1 MDPFLD
7 SRSLSTTASSSVPHT
22 PSPPMSSVEDPA
34 ASAASNLGY
43 ESGSA
48 QYYLDYQTQQPHQLQ
63 PGAQPQHPHQQH
75 QPPIHLVDSSQHS
88 PQTSSAG
95 SLYRRASFP
104 FVHHDHSLS
113 SYGKYPEPAPPV
125 PELPAVAAMPQ
136 HVPLHMQEHHHYEY
150 DDGLKMEPS
159 STAPMV
165 VPTQIPPGPHH
176 IGPGFYRPSSASS
189 SVSSVSATPS
199 YLNPVMSNIPVLH
212 TDDAASKETQ
222 YLRRKCFN
230 CGTTEPPSWRR
241 STLNPGKIVCNK
253 CGLYERTHNKPRPH
267 QFGLRPGNKTRKQSL
282 PTLPSHSMTGKVN
295 GTSPSTSPKRHG
307 LSIKKEPLDYRQAMR
322 RGSIASINSGSGTSD
337 WDDHSGYSTASS
349 AYPPSLGMVP
359 PPPLPPHSQ
368 QQQQHSASH
377 HHVPSHHGHHPY
389 NSALSMPPP
398 RSMSSSSIRLPQAP
412 PMKIPG
418 RVVGPSSPLTSANLV
433 PGIPTANAT
442 GNGGLAGSPEG
453 MLASPVVSSTPPQ
466 QHLLPTS
473 SYGLPTLTQ
482 IPAAYATNA
491 PPMLPSTDYYA
502 RRGSTSQIP
511 PHHVNHYHQ
520 DVMRRGSVGAFAMAM
535 TASSPSTAYGP
546 GVQHRHT
553 HLPPPTWEHHTP
565 YPLETT
571 ESVHQISPVQSHG
584 ADRSLT
590 PTSLVGANFG
600 GPSVGEVH
608 SASSTP
614 RRDLGTVGEYT
625 PSPPQ
630 GYIFHPHGASTSSS
644 SSPVIQQNVTPE
656 LATLAA

>member
-22 PSPPMSSVEDPA
+22 PSPPMSSVDDTGAIA
-34 ASAASNLGY
+34 AGLGY
-43 ESGSA
+43 ETSSA
-48 QYYLDYQTQQPHQLQ
+48 QYYLDYHSQQPHQLQ
-63 PGAQPQHPHQQH
+63 PGAQPQQHQQP
-75 QPPIHLVDSSQHS
+75 PPIHLVESSHHSSQN
-88 PQTSSAG
+88 SSAG

-113 SYGKYPEPAPPV
+113 PYAKYPEPAPPV
-125 PELPAVAAMPQ
+125 PELPAIAGTPQ
-136 HVPLHMQEHHHYEY
+136 HTGIHVHEHHHHYEY
-150 DDGLKMEPS
+150 DEGLKMEPS
-159 STAPMV
+159 SATTVV
-165 VPTQIPPGPHH
+165 VPTQLPPGPHH
-176 IGPGFYRPSSASS
+176 ISQGFYRPSSSSS
-189 SVSSVSATPS
+189 SVSSVSGAPS
-199 YLNPVMSNIPVLH
+199 YMNPVMSNIPVLH

-295 GTSPSTSPKRHG
+295 SNSPSSSPKRHG
-307 LSIKKEPLDYRQAMR
+307 LSIKKEPLDYRHAMR

-359 PPPLPPHSQ
+359 PPPLPPQSH
-368 QQQQHSASH
+368 QQQQHSTSH

-398 RSMSSSSIRLPQAP
+398 RATGSSIRLPQAP

-418 RVVGPSSPLTSANLV
+418 RAVGPSSPLTNANLA
-433 PGIPTANAT
+433 PGIPTANPT
-442 GNGGLAGSPEG
+442 GNGALVGSPEG

-473 SYGLPTLTQ
+473 SYGPATLSHNVGFSAGYG
-482 IPAAYATNA
+482 PNA
-491 PPMLPSTDYYA
+491 PPMHPSSDYYA

-511 PHHVNHYHQ
+511 HHHVSQYHQ
-520 DVMRRGSVGAFAMAM
+520 EVMRRGSVGAIGMGL

-546 GVQHRHT
+546 GLHHRH
-553 HLPPPTWEHHTP
+553 PPPPPWEQQQQLYP
-565 YPLETT
+565 YEADENVSPIQV
-571 ESVHQISPVQSHG
+571 SVS
-584 ADRSLT
+584 DRSLT
-590 PTSLVGANFG
+590 PTSVVGHFG
-600 GPSVGEVH
+600 GHGVGNGNSEGH
-608 SASSTP
+608 STSSTP
-614 RRDLGTVGEYT
+614 RRDHGTASEFT

-630 GYIFHPHGASTSSS
+630 PYLVHPHGGSASSS
-644 SSPVIQQNVTPE
+644 SSPALEQNVTPE
-656 LATLAA
+656 IGTLTV